1 MVVSLLSTSSIGE
14 HHYARPVVV
23 PLPPRRADAPDP
35 QTTSPWRTVF
45 CVTARA
51 STNWSR

>member
-1 MVVSLLSTSSIGE
+1 MVVSLLTTDPIGE

-23 PLPPRRADAPDP
+23 PAPPRADAANP

-45 CVTARA
+45 SVTARA